1 MGARRTGCRWR
12 YQCPRADGYRKLTLH
27 SERCAALPGRR
38 TCAGS
43 GTDSLRDRS
52 LIDAADACEQAPSNK
67 ASPVRLSR
75 DMGIFCR
82 ARWDG
87 WTTGQPE
94 VAPLSMKRASA
105 ANGVNRMEVF
115 RYPRVGWCDA
125 ADLSLQASGVETL
138 LPPAEDGAQR
148 RMRVRRGGHPWL
160 RHPLIQRRSSVAAH
174 GTVRCPPP
182 AGSMHRR
189 RSG

>member
-1 MGARRTGCRWR
+1 M
-12 YQCPRADGYRKLTLH
+12 H

-115 RYPRVGWCDA
+115 FGTPALAGAMRPTSRYKRLALKPFFHRQKMA
-125 ADLSLQASGVETL
+125 
-138 LPPAEDGAQR
+138 
-148 RMRVRRGGHPWL
+148 
-160 RHPLIQRRSSVAAH
+160 RS
-174 GTVRCPPP
+174 
-182 AGSMHRR
+182 AG
-189 RSG
+189 